1 MLVKPCYIV
10 LENSLDVPPIQTP
23 TITKQINILTER
35 LTNII
40 SVEVPSLI
48 DALPT
53 VAIELNEV
61 DDLDVISEELSPSLD
76 ALSHAAILLNEVDN
90 SYVIFED
97 VSTSNETLSNATIEL
112 NDENFEV
119 IKKQLCSGEKKQS
132 SSNIKSIFQS
142 ATKITNEMTGQELHD
157 IINYLNIL
165 MRSKYCNGT
174 TSWPSF

>member
-119 IKKQLCSGEKKQS
+119 IKNSFVLVRKNKVA
-132 SSNIKSIFQS
+132 
-142 ATKITNEMTGQELHD
+142 ATLKASFSPPLR
-157 IINYLNIL
+157 LL
-165 MRSKYCNGT
+165 MK
-174 TSWPSF
+174 